1 MWLSSVRSTPGPWLA
16 KQLDVGFAMTE
27 MNAANSSGSFVVIAE
42 FVIKEG
48 WVDSFLT
55 HACDDASHSVA
66 GEVGCLQ
73 FDVLRTG
80 EGTNGVV
87 FYEVYTSR
95 EAFDEHLKTPHVS
108 RFRAI
113 LSDHVEVER
122 PVRFLGR
129 L

>member
-1 MWLSSVRSTPGPWLA
+1 
-16 KQLDVGFAMTE
+16 MTDL
-27 MNAANSSGSFVVIAE
+27 NAAQAPDAFVVIAE
-42 FVIKEG
+42 FVIKEACM
-48 WVDSFLT
+48 DSFLT
-55 HACDDASHSVA
+55 HAFDDARHSVA
-66 GEVGCLQ
+66 DEAGCLQ

-95 EAFDEHLKTPHVS
+95 QAFDEHLKTPHVA

-113 LSDHVEVER
+113 LSDHVEAER

>member
-1 MWLSSVRSTPGPWLA
+1 
-16 KQLDVGFAMTE
+16 MTE
-27 MNAANSSGSFVVIAE
+27 MNAAYSSNSFVVIAE
-42 FVIKEG
+42 FVIKQG
-48 WVDSFLT
+48 RLDSFLN

-66 GEVGCLQ
+66 DEDGCLQ
-73 FDVLRTG
+73 FDVLRTSDDQ
-80 EGTNGVV
+80 NGVV